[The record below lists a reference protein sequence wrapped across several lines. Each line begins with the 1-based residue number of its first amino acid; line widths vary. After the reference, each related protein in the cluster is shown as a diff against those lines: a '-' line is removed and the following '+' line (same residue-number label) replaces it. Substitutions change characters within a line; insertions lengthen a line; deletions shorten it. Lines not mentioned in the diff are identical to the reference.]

1 MKNTLQSML
10 RRGRVT
16 RPQKSAIY
24 GPEGVGKTTLASQ
37 APNPVFLD
45 TEGGTDHLDVARLT
59 AEKWED
65 ILAIINQ
72 LATEP
77 HEFRTLVI
85 DTIDWLEK
93 RLAEFVCRRASSSE
107 CG

>member
-1 MKNTLQSML
+1 ML

-45 TEGGTDHLDVARLT
+45 TEGGT
-59 AEKWED
+59 
-65 ILAIINQ
+65 
-72 LATEP
+72 
-77 HEFRTLVI
+77 
-85 DTIDWLEK
+85 
-93 RLAEFVCRRASSSE
+93 
-107 CG
+107 